1 MTDTSLTTIS
11 PPGTVQ
17 AQRNAG
23 AGFWPSAIAV
33 ARRTVRKFVRTP
45 QLIVYSSI
53 QSALF
58 LLIFRY
64 VFGGAIDVGG
74 LPYVDFLVP
83 GFIVTGV
90 VFAGMGAAA
99 GVAEDVE
106 QGLFD
111 RLRSLPIRR
120 ASVVAGRGLAD
131 TALVTWGLLIAAA
144 LGFAVGFRL
153 HGSVAAAL
161 AAFGLCVL
169 FGFAFSWVFIT
180 IGLLAGNAQ
189 AAQGMS
195 MIVSPLV
202 FASSAYVPVSSMPP
216 AGCRRSATTNRSRP
230 WSTRCARSPGA
241 PRWRRC
247 SATAAATT
255 SGCRSSG
262 QRRSSSSSGCSR
274 SCASHGA
281 EHWQT
286 LRASVRRRSPHAV
299 TAAGDAPAADHE
311 PATTAGMVESG
322 DVHRKVPRTGG

>member
-1 MTDTSLTTIS
+1 MTDTSVTTIS

-180 IGLLAGNAQ
+180 IGLLTGNAQ

-202 FASSAYVPVSSMPP
+202 FASSAYVPVSSMPGWMQAVSDNQP
-216 AGCRRSATTNRSRP
+216 VTPMVNAVRTLTGGPQMEALLGHSSGYYVGLSLI
-230 WSTRCARSPGA
+230 W
-241 PRWRRC
+241 
-247 SATAAATT
+247 AAAIVVVFGLLAVVRF
-255 SGCRSSG
+255 S
-262 QRRSSSSSGCSR
+262 RR
-274 SCASHGA
+274 
-281 EHWQT
+281 
-286 LRASVRRRSPHAV
+286 
-299 TAAGDAPAADHE
+299 
-311 PATTAGMVESG
+311 
-322 DVHRKVPRTGG
+322 